1 MKDTLAVSTPSETQ
15 ILIARQFEAPRRLV
29 WRAMAEPA
37 LLRQWLP
44 GPPGWT
50 MTQCEQDWR
59 VGGAFSYAWRGP
71 DGGEMA
77 MRGVFRD
84 LVEPERVA
92 RSEAFTYLGS
102 AWSEENRAEIRL
114 TEQDGRT
121 TLVLTVTFPSRAA
134 RDAAIA
140 SGMAQG
146 LAESYGKL
154 DGVLA
159 AAQEA

>member
-1 MKDTLAVSTPSETQ
+1 
-15 ILIARQFEAPRRLV
+15 
-29 WRAMAEPA
+29 
-37 LLRQWLP
+37 
-44 GPPGWT
+44 
-50 MTQCEQDWR
+50 
-59 VGGAFSYAWRGP
+59 
-71 DGGEMA
+71 

-121 TLVLTVTFPSRAA
+121 TLALTVTFPSRAA